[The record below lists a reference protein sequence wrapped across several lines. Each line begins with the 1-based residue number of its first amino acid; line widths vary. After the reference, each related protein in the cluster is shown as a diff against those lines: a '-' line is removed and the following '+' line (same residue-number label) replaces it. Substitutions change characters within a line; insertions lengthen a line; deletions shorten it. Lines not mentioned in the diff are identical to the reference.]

1 MKIDRDFSFLY
12 RNHKASALEQFR
24 LTLSW
29 NRPDIAQTCLHMK
42 RSELT
47 QAQLDVCMF
56 EALVDNRVE
65 YVKLLIENGVSIK
78 NFLTFN
84 RLQALYNACGS
95 NSTLHLIAKDVI
107 RGANHHHSPT
117 RVYSL
122 YDIGLIIEKLIGQG
136 YRSSYTRRIIRHL
149 CARQTV
155 SERQNFNVCTD
166 AEQKE
171 QHSQNT
177 NSNANIV
184 SSDEAKK
191 NSISDDPK
199 FDFPYNELL
208 VFAVLTKRHEMA
220 LFFWAHGEEAL
231 AKALIGCRLNKS
243 LAREAQDDELDTD
256 IADEFLT
263 SAEDFQQR
271 KWLSDW
277 RTSGTSCLFRSGGT
291 SRSVLS
297 GRWRQCHSNS
307 HVWTGELVELDVSRS
322 VGHGVSSRFR
332 RP

>member
-1 MKIDRDFSFLY
+1 MSIVFAIIRPPVELEIIKLNACILIKLSHYL

-29 NRPDIAQTCLHMK
+29 NRPDIAQTCLLTK
-42 RSELT
+42 RLELT

-107 RGANHHHSPT
+107 RGVNHHSQT
-117 RVYSL
+117 RIYSL
-122 YDIGLIIEKLIGQG
+122 YEIGLIIEKLIGQG
-136 YRSSYTRRIIRHL
+136 YRSSYTRRTIRHL
-149 CARQTV
+149 CARQPLTQ
-155 SERQNFNVCTD
+155 RQNFNVYTD

-171 QHSQNT
+171 QHSQLVDNILNEENKR
-177 NSNANIV
+177 NSLN
-184 SSDEAKK
+184 
-191 NSISDDPK
+191 DDPT
-199 FDFPYNELL
+199 FDFPHNELL

-243 LAREAQDDELDTD
+243 LAHEAQDDELDTE
-256 IADEFLT
+256 IADEFSA
-263 SAEDFQQR
+263 SAEDFQQ
-271 KWLSDW
+271 
-277 RTSGTSCLFRSGGT
+277 
-291 SRSVLS
+291 
-297 GRWRQCHSNS
+297 SN
-307 HVWTGELVELDVSRS
+307 
-322 VGHGVSSRFR
+322 
-332 RP
+332 

>member
-1 MKIDRDFSFLY
+1 MSIVFAIIRPPVELEIIKRNACILIKLSHYL

-29 NRPDIAQTCLHMK
+29 NRPDIAQTCLLTK
-42 RSELT
+42 RLELT

-107 RGANHHHSPT
+107 RGVNHHSQT
-117 RVYSL
+117 RIYSL
-122 YDIGLIIEKLIGQG
+122 YEIGLIIEKLIGQG
-136 YRSSYTRRIIRHL
+136 YRSSYTRRTIRHL
-149 CARQTV
+149 CTRQTF
-155 SERQNFNVCTD
+155 SQRQNFNVYTD
-166 AEQKE
+166 AEHRE
-171 QHSQNT
+171 QNSQINT
-177 NSNANIV
+177 NITNEDI
-184 SSDEAKK
+184 KR
-191 NSISDDPK
+191 NSIIDDPK

-231 AKALIGCRLNKS
+231 AKALIGCRLNKG
-243 LAREAQDDELDTD
+243 LAREAQDDELDTE
-256 IADEFLT
+256 IADEFL
-263 SAEDFQQR
+263 SNAEDFQQSKFNIFKKLR
-271 KWLSDW
+271 
-277 RTSGTSCLFRSGGT
+277 
-291 SRSVLS
+291 
-297 GRWRQCHSNS
+297 N
-307 HVWTGELVELDVSRS
+307 
-322 VGHGVSSRFR
+322 
-332 RP
+332 